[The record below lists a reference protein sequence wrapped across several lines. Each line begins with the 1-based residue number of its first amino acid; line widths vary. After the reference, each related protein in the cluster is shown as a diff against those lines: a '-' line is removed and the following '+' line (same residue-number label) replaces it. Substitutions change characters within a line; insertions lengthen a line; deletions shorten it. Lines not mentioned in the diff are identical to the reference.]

1 MEFICMVVSGLVCSA
16 FTYFLVKTPILNVL
30 GLDVAVFAISL
41 TILMFTIIG
50 FIISIIIVFFIKI
63 TEKSKKR
70 REEGN
75 IRNINSYINNELK
88 ETNFYVRK
96 GSGHGGWISVY
107 RKDSNS
113 LFLDFKLS
121 NNDLSYDEIANEV
134 INKIENSTKNT
145 VLFSDIIKDVT
156 YDDLSIAYIKT
167 RFEDDT
173 WVEDVK
179 SDLIKLKPI
188 YNKLNNIKANKDS
201 EVIYESDYYTNLK
214 GASSFIDLDNPVD
227 FYIHFTNPEYKDNL
241 LRSLCYLMEKLI
253 IENSN

>member
-1 MEFICMVVSGLVCSA
+1 MEFIYMTISGLICSA
-16 FTYFLVKTPILNVL
+16 FTYFLVKTPTLSS
-30 GLDVAVFAISL
+30 LDLDMVIFVIFLPMLLFTTVCVRNAIK
-41 TILMFTIIG
+41 MY
-50 FIISIIIVFFIKI
+50 KKKKE
-63 TEKSKKR
+63 EK
-70 REEGN
+70 N
-75 IRNINSYINNELK
+75 IRNINDYINNELK
-88 ETNFYVRK
+88 DTNFYIRK

-107 RKDSNS
+107 RKDNNT

-121 NNDLSYDEIANEV
+121 NNDLSYDEFANEV
-134 INKIENSTKNT
+134 IKKIESSKKNT
-145 VLFSDIIKDVT
+145 VLFSDIIKTVT

-167 RFEDDT
+167 RFEEDT

-188 YNKLNNIKANKDS
+188 YNKLTSIKANKDS
-201 EVIYESDYYTNLK
+201 EIVYESDYYTNLK
-214 GASSFIDLDNPVD
+214 DASSLIELDNPKD